1 MRPSRPAVL
10 VLLLATLLLT
20 PLLSAGAAAGPAART
35 AAKPDPEAELRR
47 LTREADRLD
56 KAYRGQVQ
64 SLEDIRVRAGKATT
78 SVKSLRRSLEA
89 ARTDV
94 VRFAQTSYMGAPLD
108 GGTLLSFQGDVSA
121 ALGGAATMSYLASLR
136 SSQLSRIQ
144 DLIKKAEKAEKTAG
158 ERIAALKADIARLKK
173 NRVRIE
179 GLLAKYGFETPSG
192 SDGLTPR
199 MVGVRN
205 EVLRN
210 FPMPYSYGCLRPG
223 DPGDHGSGRACDFMM
238 SGGGRMPSPA
248 DKERGDRLA
257 QWVIDNGPRLGVMY
271 LIWQQRY
278 YDVRSGGGW
287 RMMSDR
293 GGVTANH
300 YDHVHVSV
308 F

>member
-1 MRPSRPAVL
+1 MRRSRPAVL
-10 VLLLATLLLT
+10 VVLLAALLLT
-20 PLLSAGAAAGPAART
+20 PFLSAGAAAVPT

-78 SVKSLRRSLEA
+78 SVKSLRRSLAA
-89 ARTDV
+89 ARADV
-94 VRFAQTSYMGAPLD
+94 VRFAQTSYMSVPLD
-108 GGTLLSFQGDVSA
+108 GDNLLSFQGDVSA
-121 ALGGAATMSYLASLR
+121 ALGGAATMSYLAGLR
-136 SSQLSRIQ
+136 ANQLSRFQ
-144 DLIKKAEKAEKTAG
+144 DLIDKAEKAEKTAD
-158 ERIAALKADIARLKK
+158 EKVAALKADIAKLKK
-173 NRVRIE
+173 DRVRIE

-199 MVGVRN
+199 MVTVRN

-210 FPMPYSYGCLRPG
+210 FPMPYSYGCLRSG